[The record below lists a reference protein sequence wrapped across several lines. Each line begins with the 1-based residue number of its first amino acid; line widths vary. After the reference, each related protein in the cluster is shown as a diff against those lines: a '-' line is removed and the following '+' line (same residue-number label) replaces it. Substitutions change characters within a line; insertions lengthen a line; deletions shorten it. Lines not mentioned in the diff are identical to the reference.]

1 MGINFGII
9 KDCKRTLIKG
19 KDVLHLTFEDNST
32 LTIQLLKLRFIE
44 EKEFSEIFKKGS
56 LLNNLLI
63 TKPED
68 VINEDKNLGIYKE
81 ITPFSFV
88 KDNPIKHIKCMS
100 LSVKLTPDPR
110 IESRYMYHTLF
121 EHPHFLKDFNNEPD
135 LEISYS
141 Y

>member
-9 KDCKRTLIKG
+9 RDCKRIFVKG
-19 KDVLHLTFEDNST
+19 KDILYLTFEDNST
-32 LTIQLLKLRFIE
+32 LTIQLLKLKFIE

-56 LLNNLLI
+56 LLNNFLI
-63 TKPED
+63 TKPEN

-100 LSVKLTPDPR
+100 MSVKITPDPR
-110 IESRYMYHTLF
+110 IESRYKYYHLF
-121 EHPHFLKDFNNEPD
+121 EHPFFLKDFKNEPD

>member
-9 KDCKRTLIKG
+9 RSCKNISIKG
-19 KDVLHLTFEDNST
+19 KDVLQIDFENNSS
-32 LTIQLLKLRFIE
+32 LTIHLLKFRFVDRDL
-44 EKEFSEIFKKGS
+44 FPEIFSSGT
-56 LLNNLLI
+56 LFNNILI

-68 VINEDKNLGIYKE
+68 VSDIDKNLGIKKE
-81 ITPFSFV
+81 VTPFSFV
-88 KDNPIKHIKCMS
+88 KENPIKHIKCMS

-110 IESRYMYHTLF
+110 IESRYIYHTLF

>member
-1 MGINFGII
+1 MIYFGII
-9 KDCKRTLIKG
+9 RDCKRTFVKG

-44 EKEFSEIFKKGS
+44 EKEFSEIFRQGS

-68 VINEDKNLGIYKE
+68 VINDKSQGIYKV

-100 LSVKLTPDPR
+100 MSVKITPDPR
-110 IESRYMYHTLF
+110 IESRYKYYHLF
-121 EHPHFLKDFNNEPD
+121 EHPFFLKDFKNDPD

>member
-1 MGINFGII
+1 MGTNFGII
-9 KDCKRTLIKG
+9 KDCKRIFVKG
-19 KDVLHLTFEDNST
+19 KDVLRVTFEDNST
-32 LTIQLLKLRFIE
+32 LTIQLLKSRFIE
-44 EKEFSEIFKKGS
+44 EKEFSEIFRQGS

-68 VINEDKNLGIYKE
+68 VINDKSQGICKE

-100 LSVKLTPDPR
+100 MSVKITPDPR
-110 IESRYMYHTLF
+110 IESRYKYYHLF
-121 EHPHFLKDFNNEPD
+121 EHPFFLKDFKNEPD

>member
-9 KDCKRTLIKG
+9 KDCKRIFVKG
-19 KDVLHLTFEDNST
+19 KDILHLTFEDNST

-44 EKEFSEIFKKGS
+44 EKEFSEIFRQGS

-81 ITPFSFV
+81 ITPFSFI
-88 KDNPIKHIKCMS
+88 KENPIKHIKCMS
-100 LSVKLTPDPR
+100 MSVKVTSDPR
-110 IESRYMYHTLF
+110 IEGRYKYYHLF
-121 EHPHFLKDFNNEPD
+121 EHSFFLKDFRNEPD
-135 LEISYS
+135 LEISYF